1 MRRVLCIAQREYL
14 ASVKT
19 KGFLIGLLVAPLLMF
34 GSGLAMV
41 FLRHEVDVNDKR
53 VAVLDRSGRL
63 ADVLVEKA
71 ASRNAT
77 EVTDAKNGRKVQ
89 PAYLLE
95 PVAPEPAGLPAQRLA
110 LSERIR
116 HGELHAFVEIGPEI
130 VHPGTNAEA
139 ARIAYHAKAAAL
151 DDLRRWFETPINTE
165 LRRLRLADAGIEET
179 RVTNLFRWHA
189 VEAMDLLSASGGGA
203 EAGPP
208 KRSSEA
214 EAVAVPIVAV
224 VLTFMMVMMGA
235 SPLLGTVMEEKGL
248 RVTEVLLGCA
258 TPFEMMLGKLLGSV
272 GVALTGAAF
281 YLAATSFVL
290 LQLGAFGYF
299 PLGLVPWFLVYVVLA
314 ILMVGAIS
322 AALGSTCND
331 AKDAQNLAL
340 PALLPVM
347 LPMFILGPVLKEP
360 HSSFAFWASFV
371 PPFTP
376 MLMLLRQSTPGGVP
390 FWQPWVGLAGM
401 LVFAWIAV
409 FAAARVFRIGLLMQG
424 KAPGLGKILRWAIKG

>member
-1 MRRVLCIAQREYL
+1 MPQPFTQLVNVAEL
-14 ASVKT
+14 ASLAT
-19 KGFLIGLLVAPLLMF
+19 PAWRIFDCRFNLADLTAGRQAYAEGHLPGAFFLDLEDDLSGPR
-34 GSGLAMV
+34 SGLNG
-41 FLRHEVDVNDKR
+41 RHPLPDPQ
-53 VAVLDRSGRL
+53 LL
-63 ADVLVEKA
+63 ADK
-71 ASRNAT
+71 
-77 EVTDAKNGRKVQ
+77 
-89 PAYLLE
+89 
-95 PVAPEPAGLPAQRLA
+95 
-110 LSERIR
+110 
-116 HGELHAFVEIGPEI
+116 
-130 VHPGTNAEA
+130 
-139 ARIAYHAKAAAL
+139 
-151 DDLRRWFETPINTE
+151 
-165 LRRLRLADAGIEET
+165 
-179 RVTNLFRWHA
+179 
-189 VEAMDLLSASGGGA
+189 
-203 EAGPP
+203 
-208 KRSSEA
+208 
-214 EAVAVPIVAV
+214 
-224 VLTFMMVMMGA
+224 
-235 SPLLGTVMEEKGL
+235 
-248 RVTEVLLGCA
+248 
-258 TPFEMMLGKLLGSV
+258 LGSV

-281 YLAATSFVL
+281 YLAAISFVL

>member
-1 MRRVLCIAQREYL
+1 MRRTLCIARREYL

-19 KGFLIGLLVAPLLMF
+19 KGFLIGLLIAPLLMF
-34 GSGLAMV
+34 GSVIAMV
-41 FLRHEVDVNDKR
+41 VLRHEVDVNDKK
-53 VAVLDRSGRL
+53 VAVLDRSGQL
-63 ADVLVEKA
+63 GA
-71 ASRNAT
+71 ALWQAATNRNAHET
-77 EVTDAKNGRKVQ
+77 LDAAGGKKVK

-95 PVAPEPAGLPAQRLA
+95 LVTVETNRLPAQRLA
-110 LSERIR
+110 LSDRIR
-116 HGELHAFVEIGPEI
+116 AGELHAFVEIGPDI
-130 VHPGTNAEA
+130 VSPGTNAET

-151 DDLRRWFETPINTE
+151 DDIRRWLEAPANNE
-165 LRRLRLADAGIEET
+165 LRRLRLAAAGLDES

-189 VEAMDLLSASGGGA
+189 AEAMGLVSAEQGTGEVEQA
-203 EAGPP
+203 

-214 EAVAVPIVAV
+214 EAVAIPLIAV
-224 VLTFMMVMMGA
+224 ILTFMMVMMGA

-248 RVTEVLLGCA
+248 RVTEVLLGSA

-281 YLAATSFVL
+281 YLGAGAFAL
-290 LQLGAFGYF
+290 LQMGAFGAF
-299 PLGLVPWFLVYVVLA
+299 PLHLVPWFLVYVVLA

-340 PALLPVM
+340 PALLPVL
-347 LPMFILGPVLKEP
+347 LPMFLLGPVLKEP
-360 HSSFAFWASFV
+360 HSAFATWASFV

-376 MLMLLRQSTPGGVP
+376 MMMLLRQSTPAGVP
-390 FWQPWVGLAGM
+390 LWQPIVGLAGM
-401 LVFAWIAV
+401 LVFTWIAV

-424 KAPGLGKILRWAIKG
+424 KSPGLAAIVRWAIRG